1 MGSCRACTLFKLEY
15 EILKVLMSRSN
26 SEYKILKWAS
36 TKKTRAQFYVE
47 HNGLNAFVTI
57 CLTIKAIVLLMQVI
71 EKTNVLS
78 LKLLT
83 AVLVHAASM
92 PALELTS
99 SPAVQ
104 ERKDMAVFMLSRT
117 PMS

>member
-1 MGSCRACTLFKLEY
+1 
-15 EILKVLMSRSN
+15 
-26 SEYKILKWAS
+26 
-36 TKKTRAQFYVE
+36 
-47 HNGLNAFVTI
+47 
-57 CLTIKAIVLLMQVI
+57 MQVI

-104 ERKDMAVFMLSRT
+104 ERKDSSFHAQSYSDVIDVVDTRSFEVKERNNF
-117 PMS
+117 